1 MKKKYL
7 IRELK
12 PGMFIEELDRP
23 WIETPY
29 PLEGL
34 TLTSQKDIDDL
45 AQYCKHVYVTVE
57 DPKPSIHS
65 KRFTIDAGLGDGPAK
80 RTTYHGN
87 YHYTNEQS
95 IKAELPIAKQTKK
108 KAIVLMEKI
117 KMGIQSD
124 LKLDIKIA
132 KELVNTVATSVI
144 RNPDAMMLVN
154 EQDNAHY
161 ERAVKIA
168 TYMIVFGRHLCLPP
182 EELSILGLGGLLM
195 DISLINAVQKA
206 TGMEPGSQ
214 NNFLLEHVEKSEEIL
229 SKIAGMPEA
238 VLQITAQHHER
249 EDGTG
254 YPRGLGATEIVP
266 YAQMAN
272 IVDTYERFTC
282 SNEASF
288 STTPFEALKMLWS
301 LTSRWLN
308 VTLVEQFIYCIGV
321 CPVGSLVELNTGEV
335 GIVLAHNRIKRLLPR
350 IMVVLDAEK
359 NPYKTPW
366 SVDLATY
373 PETPKGEVYEIK
385 RDLERGAYGINSKD
399 YYL

>member
-1 MKKKYL
+1 
-7 IRELK
+7 
-12 PGMFIEELDRP
+12 MFIEELDRP

-29 PLEGL
+29 ALEGL
-34 TLTSQKDIDDL
+34 TITNQKDIDDL

-57 DPKPSIHS
+57 DPRPSIHAT
-65 KRFTIDAGLGDGPAK
+65 RFSIQPGVLDDGPAQ
-80 RTTYHGN
+80 RTAYHGHH
-87 YHYTNEQS
+87 HYSNERTL
-95 IKAELPIAKQTKK
+95 KEELPLAKQTKK
-108 KAIVLMEKI
+108 KATVLMEKI
-117 KMGIQSD
+117 KMGIESD

-154 EQDNAHY
+154 EQDNVHY

-195 DISLINAVQKA
+195 DISLINTPPQILA
-206 TGMEPGSQ
+206 TGQSKE
-214 NNFLLEHVEKSEEIL
+214 NNLLHDHVERSEEIL
-229 SKIAGMPEA
+229 SKIAGMPET

-254 YPRGLGATEIVP
+254 YPRGLGANEIMP

-272 IVDTYERFTC
+272 IVDTYERFT
-282 SNEASF
+282 
-288 STTPFEALKMLWS
+288 STNFGDGFTNTPFEALKMLWS

-308 VTLVEQFIYCIGV
+308 ITLVEQFIYCIGV

-350 IMVVLDAEK
+350 IMVVLDANK
-359 NPYKTPW
+359 NRYETPW
-366 SVDLATY
+366 SLDLATF
-373 PETPKGEVYEIK
+373 PETPKGEIYEIK
-385 RDLERGAYGINSKD
+385 RDLERGAYGINPKD